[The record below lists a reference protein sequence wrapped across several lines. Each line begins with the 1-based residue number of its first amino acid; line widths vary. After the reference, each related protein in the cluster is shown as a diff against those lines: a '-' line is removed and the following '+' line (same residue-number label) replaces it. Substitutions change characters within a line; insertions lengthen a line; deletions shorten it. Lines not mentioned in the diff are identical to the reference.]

1 LKSGTFFW
9 HIQSLLTFTD
19 LQKYMT
25 GKKIAA
31 LLFCVFSFV
40 YCYSQQC
47 NVAGKVIDRNTGAV
61 LPFVNMIVTGHP
73 QLGATADIDG
83 SFKISAPFHISSLTF
98 SYVGYRDTV
107 ILINNTSDDIKGLV
121 VKLQEISFKL
131 QEVKILPGINP
142 ALRIIREAINNKDKN
157 NPEKVHSFAYDSY
170 NKLYCTADMKGAA
183 DTANSL
189 DSIKAPPVHDTA
201 HHDTAHHAHHH
212 SIKRLLKKQYLFL
225 MESVSQRKYLYPDH
239 NYEKVIAS
247 RTSGLSNSPFALLAQ
262 QLQSF
267 SFYSDQISIMDNDY
281 LNPVSDGGIKRY
293 YFIIQDTLYSG
304 KDTVFVISFNPKSG
318 KNFNAMKGVVY
329 INTNGYAFQNVIAQP
344 IREDQS
350 ISIHIQQKYEF
361 INNKQWFPVQL
372 NTDWFYNNSILTDT
386 AITLGP
392 NNFSNP
398 DDEHNKLKVV
408 SRGYIK
414 NIVLDT
420 NLRKREF
427 GRVEVE
433 VDDNASDKSEDF
445 WNKYRIDTLS
455 KKEKRTYRVIDSIG
469 KSNHFDRKLKWF
481 EALSTGELKMGWLN
495 MDLNKILNYNGYEK
509 LRLGMGLHTN
519 DDVSKFVSVG
529 GYGAYGTGDKA
540 FKYGGDVG
548 FIFDPYNHVKL
559 DFAYQ
564 QDVTGAGI
572 VSFYNDQSLLS
583 TENYYNYFINNMDK
597 MKKETVSLSFDAL
610 RYFQFNLFG
619 DDQLRTVT
627 NSYEFLPDNDN
638 TNLFYKQFWFTEAG
652 VGFRFAYKE
661 NFVKSPLGMISLGT
675 KYPIVWGN
683 ITQGF
688 NNLLNGGYEYTK
700 YDLKISKDF
709 HIPLAG
715 YSSITALAGYLQG
728 NMPYTLLYDSKG
740 TFEPLTFQNF
750 PLAVDNSFETMR
762 INEFLSNRYVD
773 LFYFH
778 NFQSFLFHHNHFK
791 PELKLVSHAGW
802 GMLDNPES
810 HYGIAYK
817 IMDKGYYES
826 GMEINNLLTSSIFH
840 IGIGGYYRYGPYAF
854 STPKDNLA
862 VKITITTSFE

>member
-1 LKSGTFFW
+1 
-9 HIQSLLTFTD
+9 
-19 LQKYMT
+19 MT
-25 GKKIAA
+25 SKKIF
-31 LLFCVFSFV
+31 LLFIGIFSII
-40 YCYSQQC
+40 YGYSQQST
-47 NVAGKVIDRNTGAV
+47 VEGKVIDKTTGAI
-61 LPFVNMIVTGHP
+61 LPFVNMVVTGHP

-83 SFKISAPFHISSLTF
+83 NFKIAAPFHITSLTF
-98 SYVGYRDTV
+98 SYVGYKDTV
-107 ILINNTSDDIKGLV
+107 ISLNNSSNNIKGLT
-121 VKLQEISFKL
+121 IKL
-131 QEVKILPGINP
+131 QEVSLRLQEVRILPGINP
-142 ALRIIREAINNKDKN
+142 ALRIIRAAIDNKDKN
-157 NPEKVHSFAYDSY
+157 NPEKVHSFTYDSY

-189 DSIKAPPVHDTA
+189 DSVKTIPHTHSDTL
-201 HHDTAHHAHHH
+201 HHIHH

-247 RTSGLSNSPFALLAQ
+247 RTSGLTDSPFALLAQ

-267 SFYSDQISIMDNDY
+267 SFYNDQINIMENDY

-293 YFIIQDTLYSG
+293 YFIIEDTLYSG
-304 KDTVFVISFNPKSG
+304 KDTVYVISFTPRSG

-350 ISIHIQQKYEF
+350 VSIHIQQKYEYISAPPQSG
-361 INNKQWFPVQL
+361 INGQWFPVQL
-372 NTDWFYNNSILTDT
+372 NTDWYYNNSMLTDS
-386 AITLGP
+386 AIMMGTNAP
-392 NNFSNP
+392 INP

-420 NLRKREF
+420 NLRRGQF
-427 GRVEVE
+427 GRVEIE
-433 VDDNASDKSEDF
+433 VDPNASNKTDDF

-481 EALSTGELKMGWLN
+481 EAFSTGELKMGWLN
-495 MDLNKILNYNGYEK
+495 MDLNRILNYNGYEK
-509 LRLGMGLHTN
+509 FRLGMGLHTN
-519 DDVSKFVSVG
+519 DEVSKFVSVG

-564 QDVTGAGI
+564 QDVIGAGT

-583 TENYYNYFINNMDK
+583 TENYYDYFINNMDK

-610 RYFQFNLFG
+610 RYFQFNVFG
-619 DDQLRTVT
+619 DEQLRTTT
-627 NSYEFLPDNDN
+627 NSYFFGQSNASDVTVL
-638 TNLFYKQFWFTEAG
+638 TNQYWFTEG
-652 VGFRFAYKE
+652 GIGFRFAYKE
-661 NFVKSPLGMISLGT
+661 NFMKSPLGMISLGT

-688 NNLLNGGYEYTK
+688 NNLLNGGYEYTR

-709 HIPLAG
+709 HIPQAG
-715 YSSITALAGYLQG
+715 YSSLAVLAGYVQG
-728 NMPYTLLYDSKG
+728 NVPYTLLYNGKG
-740 TFEPLTFQNF
+740 SYEQISFQNF

-762 INEFLSNRYVD
+762 INEFLSNRYIN
-773 LFYFH
+773 LFYSH
-778 NFQSFLFHHNHFK
+778 NFESFLFRHKHFR

-802 GMLDNPES
+802 GILGNLGS
-810 HYGIAYK
+810 QYGIAYK
-817 IMDKGYYES
+817 TMDKGYYES
-826 GMEINNLLTSSIFH
+826 GMEINSLLKTGFFR
-840 IGIGGYYRYGPYAF
+840 IGIGAYYRYGPYTF

-862 VKITITTSFE
+862 IKLTITTSFQ